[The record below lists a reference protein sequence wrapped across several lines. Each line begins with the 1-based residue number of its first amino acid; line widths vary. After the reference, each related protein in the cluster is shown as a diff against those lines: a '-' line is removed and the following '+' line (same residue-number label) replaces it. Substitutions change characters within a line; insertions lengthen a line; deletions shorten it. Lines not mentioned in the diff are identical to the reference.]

1 MSPVITVSRQ
11 PKHIM
16 TIETIHHK
24 FWESVKL
31 KFELANTVLAKSTN
45 RDIKWVDTFSSYY
58 IG

>member
-1 MSPVITVSRQ
+1 
-11 PKHIM
+11 M